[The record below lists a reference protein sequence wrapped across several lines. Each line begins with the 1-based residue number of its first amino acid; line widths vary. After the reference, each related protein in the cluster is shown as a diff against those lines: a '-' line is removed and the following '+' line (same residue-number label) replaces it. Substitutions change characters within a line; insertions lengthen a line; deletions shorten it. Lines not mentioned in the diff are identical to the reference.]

1 MMTTQN
7 NGLRA
12 LVVGE
17 SWIKHTVHM
26 KGFDHF
32 QNTQYEEGAGVF
44 LECLDRSGFD
54 VTYIRAHE
62 ISGRFP
68 TTRKELDSYDV
79 VIISDVGANSFLLG
93 DETFLH
99 SQISVNRLEL
109 LAEYVE
115 LGGGL
120 VMVGGYLSFS
130 GIDARARYGRS
141 PLARVLPVEMLDRD
155 DRVEMPQGFR
165 AEVTEPGHPVLGG
178 TPPNWPTL
186 LGYNQLIAK
195 PDATVIARHGD
206 DPILVTGTYGLG
218 NAVAFASD
226 LAPHWAPPQFM
237 NWEHYRG
244 LWESILSWAA
254 AGRGQDTSTSLVDS
268 ELSSS

>member
-1 MMTTQN
+1 MTTEN

-17 SWIKHTVHM
+17 SWIKHTIHM
-26 KGFDHF
+26 KGFDNF
-32 QNTQYEEGAGVF
+32 QSTEYEEGASVF
-44 LECLDRSGFD
+44 LACLERSGID

-62 ISGRFP
+62 ISGNFP
-68 TTRKELDSYDV
+68 RTREALDQYDV
-79 VIISDVGANSFLLG
+79 VIISDVGANSFLLC

-155 DRVEMPQGFR
+155 DRVELPEGFR
-165 AEVTEPGHPVLGG
+165 AQVDHPGHPVLGG
-178 TPPNWPTL
+178 TAPNWPTL
-186 LGYNQLIAK
+186 LGYNELIAK
-195 PDATVIARHGD
+195 PDTTVVARHGN

-218 NAVAFASD
+218 NTVAFASD

-237 NWEHYRG
+237 NWEHYPR
-244 LWESILSWAA
+244 LWESILNWAA
-254 AGRGQDTSTSLVDS
+254 AGRARVASTSLVNS